1 MLNETSFSEEENM
14 EKAISV
20 NRLYKVYNPKRAD
33 RTVAVD
39 HISFDSHFGEILG
52 ILGPNGSG
60 KTSTIKSIASIIA
73 YEKGE
78 ITVLGMDNRQKRK
91 KVIQH
96 IGAVLEGSRNIY
108 WTMSPVENMIYFA
121 GLKGMSAKDVK
132 ERMEKYLHL
141 LDLED
146 VARKQVRSFSK
157 GMQQKVAIAC
167 ALISDPKIVLLDEPT
182 LGLDVETSRKMQSFI
197 KEIAKEQ
204 RHIMIT
210 SHDMRFIEKTCSR
223 VLIMKNGHLIADDS
237 VKNLNRFFKKQV
249 FKLTVKDHPQQA
261 LLDELAGHCEFR
273 VENHQEGTD
282 LFLILND
289 SQALYTLFDILRRF
303 KAALL
308 GVDIINDDLEDIFL
322 KLVSGNGKIPGK
334 GGEES

>member
-1 MLNETSFSEEENM
+1 MDTAL
-14 EKAISV
+14 SV
-20 NRLYKVYNPKRAD
+20 RNLYKVYHPKRAD
-33 RTVAVD
+33 KTVAVD
-39 HISFDSHFGEILG
+39 HITFDSYFGEILG

-60 KTSTIKSIASIIA
+60 KTSTIKSIASII
-73 YEKGE
+73 EFEEGE
-78 ITVLGMDNRQKRK
+78 INVMGMDNRKKRK
-91 KVIQH
+91 KVIRH

-121 GLKGMSAKDVK
+121 GLKGMSRKDVK

-146 VARKQVRSFSK
+146 VAHKQVRSFSK

-167 ALISDPKIVLLDEPT
+167 ALISDPRVVLLDEPT

-223 VLIMKNGHLIADDS
+223 VLIMKKGRLIADDS

-249 FKLTVKDHPQQA
+249 FRLTIKGHPRDA
-261 LLDELAGHCEFR
+261 LLDELSGQCEFR
-273 VENHQEGTD
+273 MESHEENTD

-289 SQALYTLFDILRRF
+289 SQTLYTLFDILRRYR
-303 KAALL
+303 APLL
-308 GVDIINDDLEDIFL
+308 GVDIIKDDLEDIFL
-322 KLVSGNGKIPGK
+322 KLVNGDGAIPGK
-334 GGEES
+334 GGEDS